1 MEAAIFIPD
10 GDRFIPTD
18 LARSPWG
25 PHVLHGG
32 PPAGLLARAIEQTN
46 PDPALHVARM
56 TVDLFR
62 PVPKAPLHVTTQFV
76 REGRRIAVIEAS
88 LLADDIEVS
97 RATALLLRESEVDLP
112 EAHLPA
118 PPSLPGP
125 EGIPTTGLSTML
137 TEGSPVAATMPGISG
152 FHTTIE
158 VRRIAGGLA
167 TAGHGT
173 AWIRIPVPFVAG
185 EETTPLVRMAAT
197 ADFGNALGHIRA
209 GDGIGFI
216 NADITLYLHRMP
228 LGEWICLDSQ
238 SAGEPHGVGLVESM
252 VHDERGPVGRVVQA
266 LLANRRFAPTNLENA
281 ES

>member
-1 MEAAIFIPD
+1 VEAAIFIPD

-32 PPAGLLARAIEQTN
+32 PPAGLLARAVERAN
-46 PDPALHVARM
+46 PDPAFHVARM

-62 PVPKAPLHVTTQFV
+62 PVPKAPLHVTTEFV

-88 LLADDIEVS
+88 LFADETEVS
-97 RATALLLRESEVDLP
+97 RASALLLRESEVDLP
-112 EAHLPA
+112 DAHLPP

-125 EGIPTTGLSTML
+125 DGIPTTGLSTML
-137 TEGSPVAATMPGISG
+137 TEGGAAPIPPMPGASG

-158 VRRIAGGLA
+158 VRRIGGGLA

-173 AWIRIPVPFVAG
+173 AWIRIPVPFIAG
-185 EETTPLVRMAAT
+185 EEITPLVRVAAT

-238 SAGEPHGVGLVESM
+238 SAGQPHGVGLVESM

-266 LLANRRFAPTNLENA
+266 LLANRRERPTQA
-281 ES
+281 

>member
-1 MEAAIFIPD
+1 MDDAIFIPD

-32 PPAGLLARAIEQTN
+32 PPAGLLARAVEQAN
-46 PDPALHVARM
+46 PDPGLHVARM
-56 TVDLFR
+56 TIDLFR
-62 PVPKAPLHVTTQFV
+62 PVPKTPLHVTTQFV

-88 LLADDIEVS
+88 LFADETEVS
-97 RATALLLRESEVDLP
+97 RASALLLRESEVDLP
-112 EAHLPA
+112 DAHLPP

-125 EGIPTTGLSTML
+125 DGIPTTGLSTML
-137 TEGSPVAATMPGISG
+137 TEGAAARMPPMPGATG

-158 VRRIAGGLA
+158 VRRVGGGLA
-167 TAGHGT
+167 PAGHGT

-197 ADFGNALGHIRA
+197 SDFGNALGHIRA

-238 SAGEPHGVGLVESM
+238 SAGQPRGVGLVESM

-266 LLANRRFAPTNLENA
+266 LLANRRASSPPDPDL
-281 ES
+281 

>member
-1 MEAAIFIPD
+1 MDDAIFIPD

-32 PPAGLLARAIEQTN
+32 PPAGLLARAVEHAN
-46 PDPALHVARM
+46 PDSGLHVARM

-62 PVPKAPLHVTTQFV
+62 PVPKAPLHVATQVV
-76 REGRRIAVIEAS
+76 REGRRIAVLEAS
-88 LLADDIEVS
+88 LFAGEVEVT
-97 RATALLLRESEVDLP
+97 RASALLLRESEVELP

-125 EGIPTTGLSTML
+125 EGLPTTRLSTML
-137 TEGSPVAATMPGISG
+137 TEGSPAGMPPMHETTG

-158 VRRIAGGLA
+158 VRRVGDGLR

-173 AWIRIPVPFVAG
+173 AWIRIPVPLVAG
-185 EETTPLVRMAAT
+185 EELTPLVRMAAT

-216 NADITLYLHRMP
+216 NADITLYLHRLP
-228 LGEWICLDSQ
+228 LGEWICLDTQ
-238 SAGEPHGVGLVESM
+238 SAGQPHGVGLVESM

-266 LLANRRFAPTNLENA
+266 LLANRRAAPA
-281 ES
+281 G

>member
-1 MEAAIFIPD
+1 VTGAAIFIPD

-18 LARSPWG
+18 FARSPWG
-25 PHVLHGG
+25 PDVLHGG
-32 PPAGLLARAIEQTN
+32 PPAGLLARAIEQANT
-46 PDPALHVARM
+46 DTGLHVARM

-88 LLADDIEVS
+88 LFAGDVEVS
-97 RATALLLRESEVDLP
+97 RASALLLRESEVDLP
-112 EAHLPA
+112 DVHLPG
-118 PPSLPGP
+118 PPSVAGP

-137 TEGSPVAATMPGISG
+137 SEGSPAASPQMPGPTG

-158 VRRIAGGLA
+158 VRRVGGLSGRGRGA
-167 TAGHGT
+167 

-185 EETTPLVRMAAT
+185 EELTPLVRMAAT

-209 GDGIGFI
+209 GNGIGFI

-228 LGEWICLDSQ
+228 AGQWICLDSQ
-238 SAGEPHGVGLVESM
+238 SVVQPHGAGIVESM
-252 VHDERGPVGRVVQA
+252 VHDARGPVGRVVQA
-266 LLANRRFAPTNLENA
+266 LLANRHPHAGNHAVR
-281 ES
+281 